1 MLNYEEQ
8 FRRLAVS
15 PPTSVPELGPVD
27 LELWTQPSRSRV
39 SLNLFASSV
48 TAPITA
54 NLIAPSPT
62 LPAAP
67 REVLV
72 LHTATTSI
80 NQVDVPS
87 VRVKSP
93 TRQPLHAAS
102 RLTGH
107 AMPPRPI
114 GRRCQ
119 DSARQRPRREINCFS
134 SLALSNPFSDFSVVA
149 NSHTKRFSF
158 IVLDLTYLLTYWMC
172 VICSQSGFR
181 ATASCYTSVL

>member
-1 MLNYEEQ
+1 MDPTVTFSGQPKPLCFLCY
-8 FRRLAVS
+8 S
-15 PPTSVPELGPVD
+15 PYHSQLDCPIADPARH
-27 LELWTQPSRSRV
+27 PSRG
-39 SLNLFASSV
+39 
-48 TAPITA
+48 P
-54 NLIAPSPT
+54 
-62 LPAAP
+62 
-67 REVLV
+67 
-72 LHTATTSI
+72 TTSLRTC
-80 NQVDVPS
+80 QVPHS
-87 VRVKSP
+87 AAA
-93 TRQPLHAAS
+93 AAS